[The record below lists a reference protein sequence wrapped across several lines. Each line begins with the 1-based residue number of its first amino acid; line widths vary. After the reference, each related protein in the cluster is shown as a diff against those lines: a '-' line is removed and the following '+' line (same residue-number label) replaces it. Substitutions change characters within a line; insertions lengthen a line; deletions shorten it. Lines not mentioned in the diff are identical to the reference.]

1 MSHIDEPTTSIIGRW
16 TDTEG
21 MTVTSET
28 IRVTRDDSGI
38 PRDKLGRYVLP
49 DPETG
54 KTRTWTRATTISGT
68 LADRW
73 RLEKWAQRNIVW
85 GLGQR
90 PHLYAKAAAS
100 QRGDDKR
107 LQQIADDAAAAAAAA
122 SGADIGEA
130 LHLFT
135 ERLDLG
141 EQVDIPPMFAD
152 TLAAYQ
158 NTIASSGITMA
169 SEWIERVVAVPDIG
183 VAGTLDRL
191 ATHPAWAQPRIADLK
206 TAADKTYGDRTVNTI
221 LAYGSVDIPLQL
233 AIYAHAT
240 HVWDIDKQQWYE
252 MPPVD
257 QDTALVIHL
266 PAGAAECR
274 LIEMDIAAGWEAV
287 QLALDVRAW
296 RKRNGLATLVDPAS
310 WSANDSG
317 GGRHGGQRDVGTAEV
332 PVHETPAAATPTQAE
347 LDANHLAVRLEW
359 LRERIHDIHH
369 AKVVDSNGVTPI
381 SRLAGLWSQHPHIP
395 TPKNGGPRTHQEADV
410 IAAIC
415 ELVETE
421 FELDFGPSDPIGNQ
435 T

>member
-1 MSHIDEPTTSIIGRW
+1 MSHIDEPTTSITGRW
-16 TDTEG
+16 TKTEG
-21 MTVTSET
+21 MIVASET

-38 PRDKLGRYVLP
+38 PRDQWGRYQLP
-49 DPETG
+49 HPTTG
-54 KTRTWTRATTISGT
+54 KTQAWTRATTISGT

-73 RLEKWAQRNIVW
+73 GLEKWAQRNIVW
-85 GLGQR
+85 GIGQR
-90 PHLYAKAAAS
+90 PHLYAKASAAR
-100 QRGDDKR
+100 RGDDKT
-107 LQQIADDAAAAAAAA
+107 LQSIADDAAAAAAAT
-122 SGADIGEA
+122 SGADIGTA

-135 ERLDLG
+135 ERLDRG
-141 EQVDIPPMFAD
+141 EQFDIPPMFESD
-152 TLAAYQ
+152 LNAYTH
-158 NTIASSGITMA
+158 TIANSGIRIEP
-169 SEWIERVVAVPDIG
+169 EWIERVVAVPDIG
-183 VAGTLDRL
+183 VAGTLDRI
-191 ATHPAWAQPRIADLK
+191 ATHPAWQAPRITDLK
-206 TAADKTYGDRTVNTI
+206 TAADKTYDDRTVNTI
-221 LAYGSVDIPLQL
+221 LAYGHVDIPLQL

-240 HVWDIDKQQWYE
+240 HAWDIDKQQWDE

-257 QDTALVIHL
+257 QNTALVLHL

-296 RKRNGLATLVDPAS
+296 RKRRGLATLVDPTS

-332 PVHETPAAATPTQAE
+332 PAHETPAAATPTQAE
-347 LDANHLAVRLEW
+347 LDAAFLPTRLGW
-359 LRERIHDIHH
+359 LRERVHDIHH

-381 SRLAGLWSQHPHIP
+381 RRLAGLWSQHPHIP

-421 FELDFGPSDPIGNQ
+421 FELDFGPSDPTGEQ
-435 T
+435 Q